1 MNYNSYGEW
10 FDNGPGSE
18 SFKRSLQSFTQS
30 GNACFDG
37 LDLNILEA
45 IYKILI
51 EKSEEKPKKD
61 IIELPEELFEI

>member
-1 MNYNSYGEW
+1 MNYNSYG
-10 FDNGPGSE
+10 DNGPGSE

-51 EKSEEKPKKD
+51 EKSEEKPST
-61 IIELPEELFEI
+61 ENPFFRWR